1 MGHKVDMTEV
11 EQFSEELEKAS
22 SNLDTQL
29 NEVKKSIEA
38 ITNMKSFS
46 GKAADSAKQY
56 FTGVHLTLIE
66 SLGNLFEDM
75 QENVEQHKK
84 TFGIEV
90 DTQDSAVIRSQY
102 LQEIE
107 EDMKEVYEELED
119 EDETIHDTIDGV
131 TDISSAESPDFSDVN
146 EWKNNSIKKLQE
158 VDEDLDS
165 FTGTGDEVDVDEIIQ
180 QIESVIDNAKTHKG
194 QSRFSKFF
202 GASTIKE
209 LDQLKA
215 YNKLKGSNSDELIE
229 ELSDKLMNEEKLS
242 SEEKEILFQHFQ
254 DELTDEDHK
263 HMDELASK
271 IEDEDKK
278 R

>member
-1 MGHKVDMTEV
+1 
-11 EQFSEELEKAS
+11 EELEKAS

-29 NEVKKSIEA
+29 NEVKKSIDA

-46 GKAADSAKQY
+46 AKAADSAKQY

-66 SLGNLFEDM
+66 YLGNLFEDM
-75 QENVEQHKK
+75 QQNVEQHKK

-146 EWKNNSIKKLQE
+146 EWKNNSIRSEEHTSEL
-158 VDEDLDS
+158 
-165 FTGTGDEVDVDEIIQ
+165 
-180 QIESVIDNAKTHKG
+180 
-194 QSRFSKFF
+194 QSRF
-202 GASTIKE
+202 
-209 LDQLKA
+209 D
-215 YNKLKGSNSDELIE
+215 
-229 ELSDKLMNEEKLS
+229 
-242 SEEKEILFQHFQ
+242 
-254 DELTDEDHK
+254 
-263 HMDELASK
+263 
-271 IEDEDKK
+271 
-278 R
+278 